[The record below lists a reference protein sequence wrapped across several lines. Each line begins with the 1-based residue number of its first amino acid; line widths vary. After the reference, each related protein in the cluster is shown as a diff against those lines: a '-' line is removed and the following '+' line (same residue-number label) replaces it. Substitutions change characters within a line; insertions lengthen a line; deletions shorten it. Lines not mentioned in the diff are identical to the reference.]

1 MSTSVA
7 QRLSGVLLAV
17 SALCAAQ
24 RVLGQ
29 MRPGPVVTGLSD
41 LHAATITVADA
52 EPEQLVLMMAVEDA
66 RLNVVD
72 DQQIM
77 LYSAAGDVVV
87 VALGPAQLAVRV
99 ADDLVDLE
107 LIAGRLMTVSPTAQD
122 AQTVYIVTPA
132 AEGPRAVECPVAAGR
147 TFLTRVG
154 RQVELGYLAP
164 EGQPDALNVTANGKP
179 ATVPSGQRLTI
190 VGDAV
195 RTEPLA
201 PWLTENRFDALNWG
215 RQLGVSTAR
224 IKRRQLEEEFFK
236 DVIDWD
242 REAQAET
249 VIAYLE
255 VEQFRPEIRQVAV
268 AVAAGVPAV
277 AGAGA
282 PPQAPPFAAAN
293 EVPPLS
299 PAAISVG
306 GITALDLNAF
316 ARDLLTRTGSRGL
329 GFNGPRQLAIPGF
342 GLTGVRTIGPAG
354 LGAQ

>member
-1 MSTSVA
+1 MGTSIA
-7 QRLSGVLLAV
+7 QRLTGVLLAV
-17 SALCAAQ
+17 SALCGAQ

-29 MRPGPVVTGLSD
+29 APPIVTGLSD
-41 LHAATITVADA
+41 LRAATITVAGA
-52 EPEQLVLMMAVEDA
+52 EPEPLALMMAVEDA
-66 RLNVVD
+66 RLDVLD
-72 DQQIM
+72 GQQVM

-87 VALGPAQLAVRV
+87 VALGPTQLAIRV
-99 ADDLVDLE
+99 ASDRVDLE
-107 LIAGRLMTVSPTAQD
+107 LTSGRLMTVSPVAQD
-122 AQTVYIVTPA
+122 AQTVYLVTPA
-132 AEGPRAVECPVAAGR
+132 AEGPRAVDCSVGAGR

-154 RQVELGYLAP
+154 RQVELGYLAS
-164 EGQPDALNVTANGKP
+164 EGRPGALKVTANGKP
-179 ATVPSGQRLTI
+179 ATVPSGQRLT
-190 VGDAV
+190 VVDDTV
-195 RTEPLA
+195 RTEPLT

-215 RQLGVSTAR
+215 RELGVSTAR
-224 IKRRQLEEEFFK
+224 IKRHRLEERLFQ

-268 AVAAGVPAV
+268 AVAARVPAV
-277 AGAGA
+277 TGAGA
-282 PPQAPPFAAAN
+282 RPQAPPFTAAN

-329 GFNGPRQLAIPGF
+329 GFNGPRQLAISGF

>member
-1 MSTSVA
+1 MGTGIA
-7 QRLSGVLLAV
+7 QRITGVLLAV
-17 SALCAAQ
+17 AALCVAQ

-29 MRPGPVVTGLSD
+29 VPPVVTGLSD
-41 LHAATITVADA
+41 LHAATRTAADA
-52 EPEQLVLMMAVEDA
+52 EPERLALMMALEDA
-66 RLNVVD
+66 RLDVVD
-72 DQQIM
+72 GQQVM

-99 ADDLVDLE
+99 ADDRVE
-107 LIAGRLMTVSPTAQD
+107 LGLLSGRLMTISPTAQD
-122 AQTVYIVTPA
+122 AQTVHVVTPA
-132 AEGPRAVECPVAAGR
+132 EEGPRALEYLVGAGR
-147 TFLTRVG
+147 TFLTRVD
-154 RQVELGYLAP
+154 RQVGLGYLAREDQP
-164 EGQPDALNVTANGKP
+164 EVLNVTANGNP
-179 ATVPSGQRLTI
+179 ATVPSGQRLT
-190 VGDAV
+190 VVADAV
-195 RTEPLA
+195 QTGPLT
-201 PWLTENRFDALNWG
+201 PWLTEHQFDAVDWG

-224 IKRRQLEEEFFK
+224 IKRRQLEERLFQ

-249 VIAYLE
+249 IIAYLE

-268 AVAAGVPAV
+268 AVAARVPAV

-329 GFNGPRQLAIPGF
+329 GFNGLRQLAIPGF
-342 GLTGVRTIGPAG
+342 GLTGMRTIGPAG

>member
-1 MSTSVA
+1 MGTSVT
-7 QRLSGVLLAV
+7 QRLTGVLLAV

-29 MRPGPVVTGLSD
+29 VGPVVTGLSD

-52 EPEQLVLMMAVEDA
+52 EPEQLVLMMAVGDA
-66 RLNVVD
+66 RLDVVD
-72 DQQIM
+72 GQQVM

-87 VALGPAQLAVRV
+87 VVLGPAQLAVRV
-99 ADDLVDLE
+99 ADDRVDLE
-107 LIAGRLMTVSPTAQD
+107 LIAGRLMTISPTAQD
-122 AQTVYIVTPA
+122 AQTVHVVTPAA
-132 AEGPRAVECPVAAGR
+132 AEGPRAVQCPVGAGR

-164 EGQPDALNVTANGKP
+164 EGQPDTLNVTANGKP
-179 ATVPSGQRLTI
+179 ATVPSGQRLT
-190 VGDAV
+190 VVDDAV

-224 IKRRQLEEEFFK
+224 IKRRQLEERLFQ

-255 VEQFRPEIRQVAV
+255 VEQFRPEIRQVTV
-268 AVAAGVPAV
+268 AVAARVSAV

-282 PPQAPPFAAAN
+282 LPQAPPFAAAN

-316 ARDLLTRTGSRGL
+316 ARELLTRTGSRGL
-329 GFNGPRQLAIPGF
+329 GFNGLRQLAIPGF